1 MGTSFDKNTA
11 ISFSTLVIGLG
22 ALLGALSLCLRSNL
36 GIMPLFVEADCA
48 LIFVVLF
55 AGSIL
60 VASVLFL
67 LASSGRTSLTR
78 LKESFAKVHP
88 LVAIVC
94 FVLGAASIFFV
105 LVAPLISAVCC
116 GVFLGV
122 AFACFLEIWLT
133 RLSAFSWK
141 EMLVG
146 IAFSLFEASLLWL
159 LSTAM
164 ALPLA
169 RCIFFAAVILL
180 AGTTLLI
187 KPTTTETSSDSS
199 QASNEIS
206 PSPQTQD
213 AKSLLEQSWAAF
225 ALLIFNFFTLGLTYF
240 PENAG
245 IDQVGSPHKIAAYI
259 IICAILLII
268 MRLIAQKPFETQRI
282 LGILYHV
289 SLPIAAAIML
299 VTPFLDNM
307 LPAAARDLMGTV
319 SYLGIAW
326 GNVFGLVIFAFLVKQ
341 SLASS
346 QKFSGI
352 LLLGCTLG
360 FCAGI
365 IIFSFLGRSAQVVSL
380 CVLAIYLTS
389 LVISELLSNARWNAP
404 APADG
409 TVPAAHQSGSQEST
423 QPSESDS
430 SVPST
435 STTAIADISDAVAKH
450 YGLSG
455 REAEV
460 LQYLARG
467 RSAKYIAEQLYI
479 SPETVRTHSRRIYT
493 KTGVHTREELLSLI
507 EHYEQ

>member
-1 MGTSFDKNTA
+1 
-11 ISFSTLVIGLG
+11 
-22 ALLGALSLCLRSNL
+22 
-36 GIMPLFVEADCA
+36 MPLFTAADCA
-48 LIFVVLF
+48 PVFVVLF
-55 AGSIL
+55 VGSIL
-60 VASVLFL
+60 VTSLLFL
-67 LASSGRTSLTR
+67 LASSGRISRLRLQESL
-78 LKESFAKVHP
+78 AKANP
-88 LVAIVC
+88 LVAMAC
-94 FVLGAASIFFV
+94 SVLGAASVFLVFV
-105 LVAPLISAVCC
+105 TPPISAVCC
-116 GVFLGV
+116 GLFLGV
-122 AFACFLEIWLT
+122 GFACSLEVWLT

-141 EMLVG
+141 EILVAL
-146 IAFSLFEASLLWL
+146 AFSLLVASLLWL

-164 ALPLA
+164 ALPLV
-169 RCIFFAAVILL
+169 RCIFFAAIILL
-180 AGTTLLI
+180 ACATLLI
-187 KPTTTETSSDSS
+187 KPATTETDSVPS
-199 QASNEIS
+199 QTSNEIF

-225 ALLIFNFFTLGLTYF
+225 TLFIFNFFTLGLTYF

-307 LPAAARDLMGTV
+307 MPEVARDLMGTV

-326 GNVFGLVIFAFLVKQ
+326 GNVFGLAIFAFLAKQ

-346 QKFSGI
+346 QKFSGA

-360 FCAGI
+360 FFAGLI
-365 IIFSFLGRSAQVVSL
+365 TFSFLGRSAQVVSL
-380 CVLAIYLTS
+380 CVLAVYLTA
-389 LVISELLSNARWNAP
+389 LVISELLSNARWNKP
-404 APADG
+404 APSDEA
-409 TVPAAHQSGSQEST
+409 VPEAHQGDSSEST
-423 QPSESDS
+423 QPGESDS
-430 SVPST
+430 SASAT
-435 STTAIADISDAVAKH
+435 SASGIAEISDAIAQQ

-467 RSAKYIAEQLYI
+467 RSAKYIAEQLFI